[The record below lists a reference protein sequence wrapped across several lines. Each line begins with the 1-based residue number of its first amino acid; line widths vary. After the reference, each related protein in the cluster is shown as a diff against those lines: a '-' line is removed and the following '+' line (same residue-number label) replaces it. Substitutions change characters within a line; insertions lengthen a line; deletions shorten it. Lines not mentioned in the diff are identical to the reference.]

1 MSTAEAEVVNAKM
14 RRSPA
19 RWIAVGVLV
28 ALVLLVA
35 LLATRP
41 AADSK
46 VKASPLVGQRA
57 PEVSGIALD
66 GRSVDM
72 ESYKGR
78 YVVLNFFATWCQ
90 PCRVEHPEL
99 VEFAKQNAGS
109 FDPAVLAIAYD
120 QSDLNAARSFFAQN
134 GGAWPV
140 LPDDKGR
147 TSIDYGVRGL
157 PETYIIDPQG
167 NIASHVSGGVT
178 LAKLNELTGKSP
190 VAPSVGG

>member
-1 MSTAEAEVVNAKM
+1 MSTTEVPEVSPSPT

-46 VKASPLVGQRA
+46 IKASPLVGQEA
-57 PEVSGIALD
+57 PEVAGTSLD
-66 GRSVDM
+66 GRAVDLSDM
-72 ESYKGR
+72 KGR

-99 VEFAKQNAGS
+99 VEFASRNAGPT
-109 FDPAVLAIAYD
+109 DPAVVAIAYD

-134 GGAWPV
+134 GGGWPV
-140 LPDDKGR
+140 LPDDKGHI
-147 TSIDYGVRGL
+147 SIDYGVRGL
-157 PETYIIDPQG
+157 PETYIIDPNG
-167 NIASHVSGGVT
+167 NIAQHVSGGVT
-178 LAKLNELTGKSP
+178 LAKLNELTGK
-190 VAPSVGG
+190 A